1 MMFIRTAQ
9 PTDLN
14 AWVAMRSDLW
24 PESNDSHRS
33 EIAAYFAGSATDIV
47 TCLVAEDGQSGAL
60 AGFIELNIRNF
71 AEGSRQ
77 AEVPYVEGWYVSA
90 AFRGQQLGL
99 ALMQKAEQW
108 ARNLGYTEL
117 ASDTE
122 IDNHKSLA
130 LHLNMG
136 FEETERVVCLLK
148 KLI

>member
-1 MMFIRTAQ
+1 MFIRTAQ

-14 AWVAMRSDLW
+14 AWVAMRSELW
-24 PESNDSHRS
+24 PDSNGSHRP
-33 EIAAYFAGSATDIV
+33 EIEAYFAGSAIDIV
-47 TCLVAEDGQSGAL
+47 TCLVAEDNESGKL

-77 AEVPYVEGWYVSA
+77 AKVPYVEGWYVSPA
-90 AFRGQQLGL
+90 YRGQQLGSV
-99 ALMQKAEQW
+99 LMQKAEQW
-108 ARNLGYTEL
+108 ARDLGYTEL

-122 IDNHKSLA
+122 IANHKSLA

-148 KLI
+148 KLK